1 MILYSHQEI
10 NLKIMNNEFQIECI
24 ENKKCFCCGN
34 DNLKTILDLG
44 NQPLA
49 NDYHNNLTIQHEY
62 PLRLNLCDKCF
73 HLQLSYT
80 VNPDLM
86 FRHYLYVSGTT
97 QTLKDYFDFFA
108 TKTLEYNPEA
118 KTILDIACN
127 DGTQLDS
134 YKKLGLNTYGIDP
147 AKNLYDGAIAKGHNI
162 VCDYFNIESID
173 KFGDTKFDI
182 ITAQNVFAHNKYTVD
197 FLLSC
202 KELMGDKSTLFIQ
215 TSQANMVLNNEF
227 DTIYHEHL
235 SFFNTKSM
243 KTLVERCG
251 LVLSDVFKTDIHGT
265 SYVFVITKNDLGLK
279 GTQEM
284 LDFEESKGLYNILT
298 YPEYALKCYKATYD
312 LKDKLEELKAEG
324 YHLVGYGAAAKGNTL
339 LNFGDIKLDV
349 IIDDNPLKQDLYTP
363 GMNIPIKGSEY
374 IKESFYMHTNKVAFI
389 PLAWNF
395 YSEIK
400 SRIKTKRDNPN
411 DLFIK
416 YFPTLEINEG

>member
-34 DNLKTILDLG
+34 DNLKTVLDLG

-49 NDYHNNLTIQHEY
+49 NDYHDGSTVQNKY

-73 HLQLSYT
+73 HLQLSHT

-97 QTLKDYFDFFA
+97 QTLKDYFDMFA
-108 TKTLEYNPEA
+108 AKTLEYNPEA

-134 YKKLGLNTYGIDP
+134 YKKLGLSTHGIDP
-147 AKNLYDGAIAKGHNI
+147 AKNLYDGAVAKGHDI

-202 KELMGDKSTLFIQ
+202 KELMNDESILFIQ
-215 TSQANMVLNNEF
+215 TSQANMILNNEF

-235 SFFNTKSM
+235 SFFNTNSM

-265 SYVFVITKNDLGLK
+265 SYVFVITKKDLGLE
-279 GTQEM
+279 GTAKM
-284 LDFEESKGLYNILT
+284 LAFEEEKGLYDVLT

-312 LKDKLEELKAEG
+312 LKNKLKELSSD
-324 YHLVGYGAAAKGNTL
+324 YLLVGYGAAAKGNTL
-339 LNFGDIKLDV
+339 LNFGNIDLDF
-349 IIDDNPLKQDLYTP
+349 IIDDNPLKQGLYTP
-363 GMNIPIKGSEY
+363 GIDIPIVGVDHLNTLNVKDKK
-374 IKESFYMHTNKVAFI
+374 ITFV

-395 YSEIK
+395 YTEIR
-400 SRIKTKRDNPN
+400 SRIKAKRDNSS

-416 YFPTLEINEG
+416 YFPTLEVNES

>member
-1 MILYSHQEI
+1 MILSLHLEI
-10 NLKIMNNEFQIECI
+10 NLKIMNSEFQISHV
-24 ENKKCFCCGN
+24 ENKKCFCCDN
-34 DNLKTILDLG
+34 TNLKTILDLG

-49 NDYHNNLTIQHEY
+49 NNYHDGSIFQEEY
-62 PLRLNLCDKCF
+62 PLRLNLCDRCF
-73 HLQLSYT
+73 HLQLSHT

-86 FRHYLYVSGTT
+86 FKHYLYVSGTT
-97 QTLKDYFDFFA
+97 QTLKDYFDMFA
-108 TKTLEYNPEA
+108 KKTLEYNPEA
-118 KTILDIACN
+118 KNILDIACN
-127 DGTQLDS
+127 DGSQLDP
-134 YKKLGLNTYGIDP
+134 YKRLGLNTYGIDP
-147 AKNLYDGAIAKGHNI
+147 AMNLVPTAVAKGHEV
-162 VCDYFNIESID
+162 VCDYFNINTID
-173 KFGDTKFDI
+173 KFNDIKFDI

-197 FLLSC
+197 FLISC
-202 KELMGDKSTLFIQ
+202 KELMNDNSILFIQ

-243 KTLVERCG
+243 KTLVENCG

-265 SYVFVITKNDLGLK
+265 SYVFVITKKDLGLK

-298 YPEYALKCYKATYD
+298 YPEYALKCYGATYN
-312 LKDKLEELKAEG
+312 LKNKLQELKNEG
-324 YHLVGYGAAAKGNTL
+324 YTLVGYGAAAKGNTL
-339 LNFGDIKLDV
+339 LNFGKIKLDI
-349 IIDDNPLKQDLYTP
+349 IIDDNPLKQHLFTP
-363 GMNIPIKGSEY
+363 GMDIY
-374 IKESFYMHTNKVAFI
+374 IQSSDYITTLESKVAFI

-395 YSEIK
+395 YTEIR